1 MAHRNKHSSGDRAK
15 TMGASGSYLQ
25 DGGNAFS
32 LTDWL
37 GELNKIK
44 HAKTLSAAAGTIR
57 SDQYI
62 ELTCIMPPLEELTVW
77 PGWEQ
82 RRLEVPRV
90 TIVMGSKTWTLETW
104 LSEFV
109 WPRKV

>member
-1 MAHRNKHSSGDRAK
+1 MAHRNKHDSGDRAK

-32 LTDWL
+32 LTGWL

-62 ELTCIMPPLEELTVW
+62 ELTCIMLPLEELMV
-77 PGWEQ
+77 
-82 RRLEVPRV
+82 
-90 TIVMGSKTWTLETW
+90 
-104 LSEFV
+104 
-109 WPRKV
+109 